1 MKQGKGKNNATYSR
15 VLLRSWKNV
24 SNNFIINV
32 LDRLYLIG
40 DGASKAG
47 RKRDWA
53 TQLEGEAAR
62 RRQAQEVSRRQL
74 RGSVASYNSN
84 VTSWRYVFLW
94 LILSLTWCYYFDFD
108 AQVTITN
115 ACLISEKFNFQKWCL
130 NYWWYLNFA
139 GNILELPMCLKG
151 CLF

>member
-1 MKQGKGKNNATYSR
+1 MKQGKGKNHATYSR

-47 RKRDWA
+47 RRRDWA
-53 TQLEGEAAR
+53 TQLEGEVAR

-74 RGSVASYNSN
+74 RG
-84 VTSWRYVFLW
+84 
-94 LILSLTWCYYFDFD
+94 ILRHEFGL
-108 AQVTITN
+108 
-115 ACLISEKFNFQKWCL
+115 L
-130 NYWWYLNFA
+130 
-139 GNILELPMCLKG
+139 
-151 CLF
+151 